1 MGSTESQLSTENKL
15 SPTTPNQLSSEDP
28 TSNTA
33 TLTLSELPET
43 LSEDQLSVRVTTTEL
58 PLEGQSTTTVLE
70 LSLTTVQELSN
81 TAVTTLLMP
90 IQVLLLEESLTQ
102 RRSEKL
108 KRKTPVLML

>member
-1 MGSTESQLSTENKL
+1 
-15 SPTTPNQLSSEDP
+15 
-28 TSNTA
+28 
-33 TLTLSELPET
+33 LSELPET
-43 LSEDQLSVRVTTTEL
+43 LSEDQLSVRVTTKDPPLEDQLSVKVTTTEL